1 MYIYIQKANKNWNQ
15 IAKRVNSKITTT
27 KDRRIAVSE
36 IS

>member
-15 IAKRVNSKITTT
+15 IAKRVNSKTTT